1 MADDEPTFHIHD
13 TAVAH
18 PLRWALIL
26 SYLPAFALL
35 IAHGSLSHRVV
46 PAIGL
51 LPLSFSVASAIF
63 TYRIRSSKP
72 AQQDEEADHDED
84 ATTPRERFRIAITHP
99 LTIFALDI
107 LLAASL
113 MIVLVFTWTSHT
125 RSASL
130 SMLAAYAT
138 IPLLIGFFTHLYL
151 ASVALYEGF
160 AILGLVQWTAWRAV
174 PPDCP
179 NCNVRLRPELP
190 ELPWLKYFQRRR
202 SPDYAPV
209 LANDEEPY
217 RDEVESTDGVAQPEA
232 VDVRKKDKKG
242 KATTPEP
249 SGESTPWD
257 A

>member
-63 TYRIRSSKP
+63 TYRIRSSK
-72 AQQDEEADHDED
+72 QQDEEADHDED
-84 ATTPRERFRIAITHP
+84 ATTTPRERFRIAITHP

-160 AILGLVQWTAWRAV
+160 AIHGLVQWTAWRAV

-179 NCNVRLRPELP
+179 NCNVRLRPDLP
-190 ELPWLKYFQRRR
+190 ALPWLKYFQRRR

-217 RDEVESTDGVAQPEA
+217 RDEVESADGVAQPEA

-242 KATTPEP
+242 KAATPEP